1 MKLQKCSIAAGV
13 LAFVFFTAGY
23 LAAAQPAANLRRIGY
38 LTQTSG
44 PGAGYEMFRRE
55 LRELGYV
62 EGNNIAIEYRSAET
76 QPELDR
82 AANSFLQQKVDVIVT
97 IGGKATR
104 SVEKASKTIPIVF
117 ILSGDPIQS
126 GFVDSLA
133 RPGGNLTGITWMA
146 YELSGKR
153 LEVLKEAA
161 SKVSHVAV
169 LANPK
174 QPGEKRELVETGSAA
189 RSLGIILHRHRIVV
203 HDKIGYDLAFDDIR
217 REKANGLLVFP
228 DEQTLE
234 HRQQIADFAIKQRL
248 PSIFGWREYVEA
260 GGLLAYG
267 PNRAES
273 LRRVAFYIEK
283 IFKGAKPG
291 ELPVEQPTKYELV
304 INLKTA
310 KALGLKIPAHL
321 LMEADKVI
329 E

>member
-1 MKLQKCSIAAGV
+1 
-13 LAFVFFTAGY
+13 
-23 LAAAQPAANLRRIGY
+23 
-38 LTQTSG
+38 
-44 PGAGYEMFRRE
+44 
-55 LRELGYV
+55 
-62 EGNNIAIEYRSAET
+62 
-76 QPELDR
+76 
-82 AANSFLQQKVDVIVT
+82 
-97 IGGKATR
+97 
-104 SVEKASKTIPIVF
+104 
-117 ILSGDPIQS
+117 
-126 GFVDSLA
+126 
-133 RPGGNLTGITWMA
+133 
-146 YELSGKR
+146 
-153 LEVLKEAA
+153 
-161 SKVSHVAV
+161 
-169 LANPK
+169 
-174 QPGEKRELVETGSAA
+174 VETGSAA